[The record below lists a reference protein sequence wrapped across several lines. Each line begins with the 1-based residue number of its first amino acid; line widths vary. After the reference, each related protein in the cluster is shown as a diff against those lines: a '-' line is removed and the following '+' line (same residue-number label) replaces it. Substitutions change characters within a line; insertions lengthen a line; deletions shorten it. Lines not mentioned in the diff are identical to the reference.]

1 MEKTSKFES
10 LSFEEAFKK
19 LEQIA
24 DRLENGDITLDES
37 MDVFEEGM
45 LLIKVCNARLEKAE
59 ARLKKLVKDENG
71 FQLEMTELE

>member
-1 MEKTSKFES
+1 MEKISKFET
-10 LSFEEAFKK
+10 LSFEDAFKK

-45 LLIKVCNARLEKAE
+45 ALIKICNARLEKAE
-59 ARLKKLVKDENG
+59 TRLKKLIRDEDG
-71 FQLEMTELE
+71 FQLEFMELE

>member
-45 LLIKVCNARLEKAE
+45 MLIKVCNARLEKAE

>member
-1 MEKTSKFES
+1 MEKISKFET
-10 LSFEEAFKK
+10 LSFEDAFKK

-45 LLIKVCNARLEKAE
+45 ALIKICNARLEKAE
-59 ARLKKLVKDENG
+59 SRLKKLIKDEDG
-71 FQLEMTELE
+71 FQLEFIELE

>member
-1 MEKTSKFES
+1 VEKISKFQS

-45 LLIKVCNARLEKAE
+45 ALIKVCNERLEKAE
-59 ARLKKLVKDENG
+59 TRLKKLIKDEDG
-71 FQLEMTELE
+71 FQLEIMELE

>member
-1 MEKTSKFES
+1 MEKISKFES

-19 LEQIA
+19 LEQTA

-45 LLIKVCNARLEKAE
+45 MLIKICNTRLEKAE
-59 ARLKKLVKDENG
+59 ARLKKLVRNEDG
-71 FQLEMTELE
+71 FQLETMELE

>member
-1 MEKTSKFES
+1 MEKISKFETI
-10 LSFEEAFKK
+10 SFEDAFKK

-45 LLIKVCNARLEKAE
+45 ALIKICNARLEKAE
-59 ARLKKLVKDENG
+59 SRLKKLIKDEDG
-71 FQLEMTELE
+71 FQLEFIELE